1 MGRDWYSIIR
11 NYTKACMHPS
21 KAVQTPQHQTSSPPA
36 ARPVQ
41 DFLPDSPTQPS
52 AALTSRPVLPSLLLR
67 ALDPRD
73 AGWSEL
79 PAETTSPGLK
89 PSSPN
94 ASDDRKRQSDEVVAA
109 STVSGGIKRARDGKD
124 GPDGKHPKA
133 DHQDEEKPRE
143 KPRTKEHEPS
153 GRHDT
158 ESASAQPS
166 KRARKGS
173 AGAKSKI
180 TPRAKPANDG
190 LGQAES
196 RSPRLKTISITT
208 VSNHGTVTESE
219 TASPS
224 TWKHGAQSPR
234 KHSAQRASVTLSPRR
249 SSNASTLEPGSPARQ
264 TETLSAD
271 KPATGNT
278 PSFTPAVPNDD
289 FTFSACD
296 LDQEGVI
303 RVVSGSALPET
314 DGQTAP
320 FPLTHEAS
328 RPAPDH
334 GSNPPGQQAARGQPD
349 LAAYITA
356 LMDELNAALE
366 KPIGM

>member
-1 MGRDWYSIIR
+1 
-11 NYTKACMHPS
+11 MHTS
-21 KAVQTPQHQTSSPPA
+21 KAVQTPQHQTSSTPA
-36 ARPVQ
+36 AKPVQ
-41 DFLPDSPTQPS
+41 DFLPDSPLQQS
-52 AALTSRPVLPSLLLR
+52 AALTSRPVLPALLLR

-73 AGWSEL
+73 ADQFEL
-79 PAETTSPGLK
+79 PAETTSPRLK

-94 ASDDRKRQSDEVVAA
+94 TSDDRKRQSDDVMAA
-109 STVSGGIKRARDGKD
+109 SAVSSGTKRARDGKD

-133 DHQDEEKPRE
+133 DHQNQEKLRE
-143 KPRTKEHEPS
+143 KSRTRDREAPDQ
-153 GRHDT
+153 HDT
-158 ESASAQPS
+158 EGASAQPS

-173 AGAKSKI
+173 VGAKPGI
-180 TPRAKPANDG
+180 TPRAKPANDSPG
-190 LGQAES
+190 RAES

-249 SSNASTLEPGSPARQ
+249 SSNASTLEPSSPARQ
-264 TETLSAD
+264 TEALPSD
-271 KPATGNT
+271 KLATGNT
-278 PSFTPAVPNDD
+278 PSFTPVVPNDD

-303 RVVSGSALPET
+303 RVVPGSALPET

-320 FPLTHEAS
+320 VSPSQEATLS
-328 RPAPDH
+328 TPDNGNAAPGRQAVPAQ
-334 GSNPPGQQAARGQPD
+334 PG
-349 LAAYITA
+349 LSTEMTA
-356 LMDELNAALE
+356 LLDDLDAMLGSEI
-366 KPIGM
+366 KM